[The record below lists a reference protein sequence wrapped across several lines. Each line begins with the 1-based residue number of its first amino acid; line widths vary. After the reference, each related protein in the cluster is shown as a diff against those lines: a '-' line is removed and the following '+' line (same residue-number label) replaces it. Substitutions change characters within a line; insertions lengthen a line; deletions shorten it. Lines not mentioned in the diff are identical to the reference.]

1 MNLPNDSLISQLQ
14 KILSQS
20 SSNLIQTLKAPN
32 KQSKSDPRI
41 RWSPVEHKLFLNAI
55 EKFGRRKHSEIA
67 EFIQVR
73 SCAQVVSH
81 SQKMYEMMDKI
92 SDSVIQ
98 NTEYCK
104 KFRRPVEYEY
114 VDVSQIVY
122 ERLNTTVEQI
132 SKIQFTQ
139 LGRMRVA
146 DRVLLVPQCG
156 VQINAEQIYHLYCCL
171 ISYVKRRK
179 IVLEYITEK
188 LGVEEWIVHL
198 VMKINLK

>member
-14 KILSQS
+14 QILNKS
-20 SSNLIQTLKAPN
+20 SPNLTQTLKAPN

-41 RWSPVEHKLFLNAI
+41 RWSPVEHELFLNAI

-98 NTEYCK
+98 NTDYCK
-104 KFRRPVEYEY
+104 KFMRPVEYEY
-114 VDVSQIVY
+114 VEVSKIVY
-122 ERLNTTVEQI
+122 ERLNTKVEQI
-132 SKIQFTQ
+132 SNIQFTQ
-139 LGRMRVA
+139 QGRMRVA
-146 DRVLLVPQCG
+146 EGVLLVPQDS
-156 VQINAEQIYHLYCCL
+156 VQINAKQIYQFYCCL

-198 VMKINLK
+198 VMQKNLK